1 MAADIAVTAYY
12 GPIAWFTER
21 VKPTRKES
29 LREAVNAHDD
39 ETKQIVHVH
48 QVAGQDPPRVTQ
60 KKKKRPARLVAE
72 SGDYASLNEHVIT
85 NFSWL
90 ARELNPKE
98 LHLHNPPEQVK
109 VQLEKALPSSFR
121 VKRYSYP
128 MMTLENLRAF
138 RDEFG
143 EHLVGQS
150 QVRDAMLRTMY
161 LLTRARGNKPVVAM
175 FYGPSGVGKT
185 ETAKFIN
192 GLLGGSLMRTQFSM
206 FQNDSFASYLFGGKH
221 SERSF
226 AHELLDRDSG
236 VILIDEF
243 DKAAGVFHSAFYELF
258 DEGVFT
264 DKNYRADVGRA
275 LVICTS
281 NYESEGEI
289 RRALGEALSSRFD
302 AMIPFTHLSRDEA
315 ATVVNRQIKRKLEGL
330 EPDESALVA
339 DVDFRGMLRELA
351 EHAGNIREVGKRVD
365 AVIADELVRRSLD
378 DLERG

>member
-1 MAADIAVTAYY
+1 MAVTAYY
-12 GPIAWFTER
+12 GPSEWFGER

-39 ETKQIVHVH
+39 ERNQTVHIHHVP
-48 QVAGQDPPRVTQ
+48 GQEPPRV
-60 KKKKRPARLVAE
+60 KPKKRKRPQRLVAD

-90 ARELNPKE
+90 ARALNPKE

-109 VQLEKALPSSFR
+109 AQLEKTFPNSFR
-121 VKRYSYP
+121 VERYSYP
-128 MMTLENLRAF
+128 MVTLETLRAF
-138 RDEFG
+138 RDHFG
-143 EHLVGQS
+143 EHLVGQA
-150 QVRDAMLRTMY
+150 QVRDAMLRAMY
-161 LLTRARGNKPVVAM
+161 PLTRARRNRPVVVM

-192 GLLGGSLMRTQFSM
+192 DLLQGSLMRTQFSM

-226 AHELLDRDSG
+226 AHELIDRDSG

-243 DKAAGVFHSAFYELF
+243 DKAASVFHSAFYELF
-258 DEGVFT
+258 DEGVFS

-275 LVICTS
+275 LIICTS
-281 NYESEGEI
+281 NYDSEAEI

-302 AMIPFTHLSRDEA
+302 AMIQFTHLSRDEA
-315 ATVVNRQIKRKLEGL
+315 ITVVERQITRRLGEL
-330 EPDESALVA
+330 EPDELALVA
-339 DVDFRGMLRELA
+339 GVDFESMLRSLA

-365 AVIADELVRRSLD
+365 AVIADELVHRSLAD
-378 DLERG
+378 TQRG